1 MSTEILKIV
10 GWLFQSYPPVSQD
23 RSQYTLGSSISV
35 CSRHW
40 RSGSQCSVLMTH
52 LSVLKTLESRVS
64 VQCPHGSSQCAR
76 DTGELG
82 LSAVSPWLISVCS
95 RHWRAG
101 SQCSVL
107 MAHLSVLETLES
119 RVSVQCPHGSSQCA
133 RDTGEPGLSA
143 VCP

>member
-1 MSTEILKIV
+1 MSTDILKIV

-64 VQCPHGSSQCAR
+64 VQCAR
-76 DTGELG
+76 DTGEPG
-82 LSAVSPWLISVCS
+82 HSAVSSWLMSVCS

-101 SQCSVL
+101 SQCSVPVT
-107 MAHLSVLETLES
+107 HLSVLETLES
-119 RVSVQCPHGSSQCA
+119 RVSVQCARNSSQCA
-133 RDTGEPGLSA
+133 RDTGVGS
-143 VCP
+143 